1 MAATGGD
8 GFGSP
13 AAAHGPLAIT
23 TRGDTVET
31 DGELWG
37 TCASPAGAR
46 GAGQQLIVGWSQP
59 ALARRVQQACPAC
72 PASGVENAGT
82 PVASASATVTI
93 SARARR
99 GMLGSSIARFGTI
112 SA

>member
-1 MAATGGD
+1 M
-8 GFGSP
+8 
-13 AAAHGPLAIT
+13 
-23 TRGDTVET
+23 
-31 DGELWG
+31 DGEPWG

-46 GAGQQLIVGWSQP
+46 GAGQQLIVGCSQP

-72 PASGVENAGT
+72 PASGVENAAAGT
-82 PVASASATVTI
+82 PVANANATVTI

-99 GMLGSSIARFGTI
+99 AMLDSSIARFSTI

>member
-1 MAATGGD
+1 MAAAGGD

-31 DGELWG
+31 EGEPWG
-37 TCASPAGAR
+37 TCASPAGAS
-46 GAGQQLIVGWSQP
+46 GAGQQLIVGCSQP
-59 ALARRVQQACPAC
+59 AVARRVQQACPA
-72 PASGVENAGT
+72 SGVENAAAGT
-82 PVASASATVTI
+82 PVETASATVTI

-99 GMLGSSIARFGTI
+99 GMLGSIIARFGTI
-112 SA
+112 TA